1 MVFRKVGECADE
13 YLFEWLLTLSVAGS
27 AVVACTLLMGWI
39 SSGHLPPTRWRY
51 RLSKMAAVF
60 YVVPLAVGL
69 QGLLSFWRLNY
80 PMQGSSSDL
89 HPVIILQEPTIAA
102 STAMLLIIV
111 WAVGAST
118 YAVWQVY
125 SYRRLLK
132 TLKSTSMAVPSTN
145 EAAEQ
150 LARLKKQLRI
160 TSNVQLVYSSTVR
173 SPVLVGLWKPTIY
186 LPLEIPS
193 NVDLSMVLHHELI
206 HLKRKDLW
214 VKALVLF
221 ASSLH
226 WFNPLVHLLRKD
238 IHTWS
243 ELSCDEEVVAA
254 MSHAERKRYGETI
267 LNTMVGSKQLPRQFC
282 ASLSDDGKHLKR
294 RLTIMLNVQKM
305 KKKTLYTT
313 IATVFTVAVI
323 GTGAAAWAAG
333 NTPIVTEKT
342 DNRAL
347 VAEVI
352 PTESY
357 SRPEAVRPVSEAVN
371 LPLTTD
377 KQTNVEPTESQP
389 LLIEAPY
396 EKWITEPLV
405 AESSEPAPVTDNQMI
420 IKPKESQP
428 LLKPHEGEISE
439 LVPAPASNKETNTE
453 PEPILMELPIEEDN
467 GEAFVAEPMELVP
480 AP

>member
-1 MVFRKVGECADE
+1 MNIF
-13 YLFEWLLTLSVAGS
+13 FEWLLTLSVAGS
-27 AVVACTLLMGWI
+27 AVVAYTLLMGWI

-125 SYRRLLK
+125 CYHRLLK

-160 TSNVQLVYSSTVR
+160 TSNVQLVFSSAVR

-186 LPLEIPS
+186 LPLQIPS

-226 WFNPLVHLLRKD
+226 WFNPLVHLLLKD

-267 LNTMVGSKQLPRQFC
+267 LNTMVGSKQLPPQFC

-333 NTPIVTEKT
+333 NTPIVAEKA
-342 DNRAL
+342 NKQNNVEA
-347 VAEVI
+347 
-352 PTESY
+352 TESQ
-357 SRPEAVRPVSEAVN
+357 SLLIELPSENGISEPLVSESGAP
-371 LPLTTD
+371 LPVTENEI
-377 KQTNVEPTESQP
+377 NVQPAESQP
-389 LLIEAPY
+389 LLREVPSEEWIVKPQEAELHESFPVPDNESNADFEPLLLDLSE
-396 EKWITEPLV
+396 EKSNGKPLV
-405 AESSEPAPVTDNQMI
+405 AERVGP
-420 IKPKESQP
+420 
-428 LLKPHEGEISE
+428 
-439 LVPAPASNKETNTE
+439 VPAPNK
-453 PEPILMELPIEEDN
+453 
-467 GEAFVAEPMELVP
+467 
-480 AP
+480 